1 MDVDT
6 IVLDIVQEI
15 VQGPV
20 NLIVCIH
27 VPVHVVENLSKYLFN
42 RGLYVF
48 NKIILTNKHKEK
60 RLYISPIYRS
70 FNSDDL

>member
-1 MDVDT
+1 ME
-6 IVLDIVQEI
+6 IVQEI
-15 VQGPV
+15 VHCPV
-20 NLIVCIH
+20 NLIVSIH
-27 VPVHVVENLSKYLFN
+27 VAVHVVENLSKYLFN

-48 NKIILTNKHKEK
+48 NKIIFTNKHKEK